1 MAKFLV
7 ILVVVV
13 AAGFVFATFFG
24 VGDDGA
30 PIEAWRPRPVEAQLA
45 DLAACGISLRSDR
58 TVDELF
64 MSLARES
71 YETSPT
77 SLIVMLGSEVEA
89 EPWGR
94 PFSDDVWHFDTECIY
109 DHGAYADIARRMQTL
124 AGGALPLE
132 NIKDHVDLEEG
143 VAWLE
148 LTLDGETYHWN
159 ARVEDDWVDPSIL
172 SKLAKLLIDRNQG
185 VRFTYLDLGGQDCI
199 LGAATAEQL
208 DCLRSKCG
216 LGFVWLE

>member
-1 MAKFLV
+1 VTKFLL
-7 ILVVVV
+7 ILIVV
-13 AAGFVFATFFG
+13 AAAAFVFARFLG
-24 VGDDGA
+24 AGGDRA
-30 PIEAWRPRPVEAQLA
+30 PVEAWRPRPVEAQLA
-45 DLAACGISLRSDR
+45 DLAACGISLRADR
-58 TVDELF
+58 TMDELL
-64 MSLARES
+64 MSFSRES

-94 PFSDDVWHFDTECIY
+94 PFSDDVWHFDTECVE
-109 DHGAYADIARRMQTL
+109 DHGAYADIARRLRTL
-124 AGGALPLE
+124 AGDALPLE
-132 NIKDHVDLEEG
+132 NIEDYVDLEEG

-148 LTLDGETYHWN
+148 LTLDGKTYHWD
-159 ARVEDDWVDPSIL
+159 AKVDDDWVDPAIL
-172 SKLAKLLIDRNQG
+172 SKLAELLVDRNQG

-199 LGAATAEQL
+199 LGAATPEQL